1 MNNQYIEELQKELSP
16 YIDEK
21 GQLTL
26 RSQDIYVIR
35 KNGQQATL
43 INHED
48 YASESVKRLEWCYSS
63 TDYHFFF
70 GAQKEGQKLQQINIM
85 GPALTKIVQWNLD
98 NAQCPPD
105 LNMSDLKPGYLL
117 DLRLLQLNRLRAP
130 LHKPSQPDVCRDSPI
145 SKLELNSNAPVESF
159 VNDHVPL
166 SALKQL
172 KEPISENIYIVSYV
186 NPLLVRDDNQFYP
199 YHVHYLSV
207 SDLDKLEALNLEE
220 GASENLN
227 ELQETLNEL
236 KASIHRHQDDL
247 VPHLDSIK
255 QNSNTLTAQSLARY
269 YRDAGVQVG
278 AVNPKDLQEESLLVG
293 TVCTVAN
300 LQSFLK

>member
-1 MNNQYIEELQKELSP
+1 MNNQSIEELQKELSP

-35 KNGQQATL
+35 QNGQQATL

-48 YASESVKRLEWCYSS
+48 YTSESVKRLEWCYSS
-63 TDYHFFF
+63 TDFHFFF

-85 GPALTKIVQWNLD
+85 GPALTKVLPWNLD

-105 LNMSDLKPGYLL
+105 INMSDLKPGYLL

-130 LHKPSQPDVCRDSPI
+130 QHNASQQDVGRDSPI
-145 SKLELNSNAPVESF
+145 SNLELNSSAPVMSF
-159 VNDHVPL
+159 VNDHIPL

-172 KEPISENIYIVSYV
+172 KEPVSENIYIVSYV

-207 SDLDKLEALNLEE
+207 NDLDKLEALNLEE
-220 GASENLN
+220 GVSENLN

-247 VPHLDSIK
+247 TPHLDSIK

>member
-1 MNNQYIEELQKELSP
+1 MNNPSIEELQKRLSP
-16 YIDEK
+16 YIDDQ

-35 KNGQQATL
+35 QNGHQATL
-43 INHED
+43 INHKD
-48 YASESVKRLEWCYSS
+48 YTSDAMKCIEWCYSPS
-63 TDYHFFF
+63 DYHFFF
-70 GAQKEGQKLQQINIM
+70 GSKVEDQKLQQINIM
-85 GPALTKIVQWNLD
+85 GPALTKVLPWNLS

-105 LNMSDLKPGYLL
+105 VNITDLEPGYLL
-117 DLRLLQLNRLRAP
+117 DLRVLQLNRLRAP
-130 LHKPSQPDVCRDSPI
+130 LRESPQLDVARDTPI
-145 SKLELNSNAPVESF
+145 SKLDPNSTAPIIKF

-166 SALKQL
+166 SEVKQL
-172 KEPISENIYIVSYV
+172 KQPVPENLYIVSYV

-199 YHVHYLSV
+199 YHIHYLS
-207 SDLDKLEALNLEE
+207 LDNLNSLETLNLEH
-220 GASENLN
+220 GAEDDLN
-227 ELQETLNEL
+227 QLQETIEEL

-247 VPHLDSIK
+247 IPYLDTIK
-255 QNSNTLTAQSLARY
+255 QNSDTLTAQSLARY